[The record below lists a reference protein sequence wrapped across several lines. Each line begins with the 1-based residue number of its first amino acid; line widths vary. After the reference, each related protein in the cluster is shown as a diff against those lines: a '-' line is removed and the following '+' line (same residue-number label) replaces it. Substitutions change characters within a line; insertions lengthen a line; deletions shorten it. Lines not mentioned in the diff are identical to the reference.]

1 MKGLVTAGGHGTRLR
16 PITYTQNKHLI
27 PIANKTMLQ
36 YAIDYLKDAEIYEIG
51 IIINSNDTSINDVF
65 GNGKGFGVEIT
76 YIEQNQPLGLAHV
89 VKISQDFI
97 GDDDFIFYL
106 GDNILVGG
114 VKSFINDFKR
124 MKSNCHLVLSQ
135 VSDPNRFGVAEV
147 INDRIVSIQEKPK
160 TPKSDLAVT
169 GIYLYDS
176 NIFEAVNSINPS
188 KRGELEISDAHQFL
202 IENSYDVSYSEITG
216 WWKDTGQPSD
226 LLDANH
232 LVLDNIKARNN
243 GAVDSLSKIT
253 GEVSISKN
261 CQVINSII
269 KGPAIIGNNTIIM
282 DSYIGPFSSIGE
294 NCIIKNTKI
303 ESSIIMEECELENVD
318 RKIKYSLLGKNVK
331 IISSSYDNNNN
342 NNARFLLGDQSYI
355 ELID

>member
-1 MKGLVTAGGHGTRLR
+1 
-16 PITYTQNKHLI
+16 
-27 PIANKTMLQ
+27 
-36 YAIDYLKDAEIYEIG
+36 
-51 IIINSNDTSINDVF
+51 
-65 GNGKGFGVEIT
+65 
-76 YIEQNQPLGLAHV
+76 
-89 VKISQDFI
+89 
-97 GDDDFIFYL
+97 
-106 GDNILVGG
+106 
-114 VKSFINDFKR
+114 
-124 MKSNCHLVLSQ
+124 
-135 VSDPNRFGVAEV
+135 
-147 INDRIVSIQEKPK
+147 
-160 TPKSDLAVT
+160 
-169 GIYLYDS
+169 
-176 NIFEAVNSINPS
+176 
-188 KRGELEISDAHQFL
+188 
-202 IENSYDVSYSEITG
+202 
-216 WWKDTGQPSD
+216 
-226 LLDANH
+226 
-232 LVLDNIKARNN
+232 LDNIKARNN

>member
-51 IIINSNDTSINDVF
+51 IIVNANDTSIKDVF

-160 TPKSDLAVT
+160 TPKSNFAVT

-243 GAVDSLSKIT
+243 GAVDSLSKII